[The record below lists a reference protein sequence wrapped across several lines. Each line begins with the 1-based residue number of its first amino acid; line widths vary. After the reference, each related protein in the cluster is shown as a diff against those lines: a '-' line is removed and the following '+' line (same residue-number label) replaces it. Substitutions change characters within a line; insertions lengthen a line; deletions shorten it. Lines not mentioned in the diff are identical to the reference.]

1 MIEVR
6 NLCKKYDDDI
16 IFDNLSFK
24 VNEGE
29 FLVISGP
36 SGSGKTTLLNIL
48 GTIEKFDSGDVRILN
63 KDIKNKKNRS
73 FLLQNVIG
81 FLFQNFAL
89 VDDKTVEEN
98 LKLVKKNVR
107 SQISIEKALDM
118 VNLSNKLKTKIY
130 KLSGGEAQRVAIAR
144 LLVKKCQLILCDEPT
159 GSLDRKNADEIV
171 DIIKKLNYEAKTIV
185 MVTHDEKY
193 KNIGDRLIEL

>member
-63 KDIKNKKNRS
+63 KDIRNKKNRS